1 MSAAFG
7 KCFDPNGAR
16 YGIPTYPWRYAP
28 DGLATRRQLRAR
40 GLRPGGQPIAAQA
53 MRVSRRRQSG
63 VQVAY
68 LYRVD
73 LAKPVRP
80 MTSRKWGALALA
92 MLARRTCR
100 VCGITYGYCLPT
112 SLGMCPLCAHPDSCD
127 SPRSV

>member
-7 KCFDPNGAR
+7 DCYDPTGAR
-16 YGIPTYPWRYAP
+16 YGIPTYPWRLAP

-40 GLRPGGQPIAAQA
+40 GLRPGGQPIAAQV
-53 MRVSRRRQSG
+53 MFRSRHRKTG

-73 LAKPVRP
+73 AARPVRP

-92 MLARRTCR
+92 MLARRTCPT
-100 VCGITYGYCLPT
+100 CHQDAGYCIPV
-112 SLGMCPLCAHPDSCD
+112 SLGECVTCAYPEEQ
-127 SPRSV
+127 RAA